1 MRRRYAVAQTCG
13 RRQNPDTTFQ
23 KWNTMN
29 LNALLGF
36 TLVAS
41 NEGLGKASRVSGIS
55 KATLSRHVSELEEQ
69 MGVRL
74 VERSARGLKL
84 TEAGQ
89 LLMARTEGP
98 LGEVAEAMTAAREGV
113 STPRGRLRIASPILF
128 SQLAMGRIGAEFC
141 AAYPEVVI
149 EVVSEDRMVD
159 LVEEQFDVAIRVN
172 PSPDSSLVG
181 RCFAKDRLVV
191 VAAPEIPKPLPGA
204 IRQVPG
210 IVSSGSQP
218 TRWNLDGGQLVLEP
232 IPRLR
237 FSSFLMIRDAA
248 IAGGGAAL
256 IPQSIAWDQL
266 SRGELVQW
274 GTASDVEAVGPAYVK
289 ASCHAQGAR
298 VRGFHVRSLS
308 GHVPGPERIEGR
320 QQCGR
325 RAARLFRCDLAVK
338 HGMQM
343 RAVHDACRRYRL
355 ALPWNVPEVPI
366 APEGLVGVRV
376 ARQQGRKGFDFAHF
390 DAARFAQHF
399 MHEARTELAPRV
411 EVEAGVVKDT
421 HACLCR
427 LDQGLPL
434 LCRQR
439 SIKAAYFHTTAF
451 GTRQETSK
459 AAALDTGKVLSAMT
473 GSAPPVATTTP
484 TWLVQLFVVEATFW
498 KGRAD
503 TRMKSRSPT
512 SNCRANAGLEID
524 GSSVEAEA
532 LSASK
537 PRARTAAMPRQCA
550 P

>member
-1 MRRRYAVAQTCG
+1 
-13 RRQNPDTTFQ
+13 
-23 KWNTMN
+23 MN

-204 IRQVPG
+204 VRLVPG

-274 GTASDVEAVGPAYVK
+274 GTASDVEAELWVLHT
-289 ASCHAQGAR
+289 SR
-298 VRGFHVRSLS
+298 
-308 GHVPGPERIEGR
+308 
-320 QQCGR
+320 
-325 RAARLFRCDLAVK
+325 
-338 HGMQM
+338 
-343 RAVHDACRRYRL
+343 RL
-355 ALPWNVPEVPI
+355 A
-366 APEGLVGVRV
+366 
-376 ARQQGRKGFDFAHF
+376 
-390 DAARFAQHF
+390 
-399 MHEARTELAPRV
+399 
-411 EVEAGVVKDT
+411 
-421 HACLCR
+421 
-427 LDQGLPL
+427 
-434 LCRQR
+434 
-439 SIKAAYFHTTAF
+439 
-451 GTRQETSK
+451 TSK
-459 AAALDTGKVLSAMT
+459 VRAFVDFMCARYPDMSLVL
-473 GSAPPVATTTP
+473 
-484 TWLVQLFVVEATFW
+484 
-498 KGRAD
+498 KG
-503 TRMKSRSPT
+503 
-512 SNCRANAGLEID
+512 
-524 GSSVEAEA
+524 
-532 LSASK
+532 
-537 PRARTAAMPRQCA
+537 
-550 P
+550 